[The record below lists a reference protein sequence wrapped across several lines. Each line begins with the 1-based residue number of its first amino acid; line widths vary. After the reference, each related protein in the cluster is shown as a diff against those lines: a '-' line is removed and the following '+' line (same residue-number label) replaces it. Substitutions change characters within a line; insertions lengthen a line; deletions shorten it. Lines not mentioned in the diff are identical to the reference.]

1 MKNKNYIARILEA
14 VVYPS
19 LILAITLSLLFKII
33 SPLFWKISQFL
44 LFMYISPNKA
54 V

>member
-1 MKNKNYIARILEA
+1 MKKKNYIDGILEA
-14 VVYPS
+14 LVYPS
-19 LILAITLSLLFKII
+19 LILAITLKQLFKII
-33 SPLFWKISQFL
+33 SPLFFQFL